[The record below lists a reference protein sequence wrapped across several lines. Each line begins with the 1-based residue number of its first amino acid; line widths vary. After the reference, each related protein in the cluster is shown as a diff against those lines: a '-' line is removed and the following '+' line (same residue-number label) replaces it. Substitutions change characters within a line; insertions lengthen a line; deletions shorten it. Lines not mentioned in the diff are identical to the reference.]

1 MKVKIGSENKA
12 TVNIKQGGGEYN
24 AFSLNPEVAQTT
36 IEDGVIKVEG
46 LNNGKTEIIIS
57 DKDGHY
63 RKIPVSVYTIDNLT
77 LKNESIEF
85 VTRLGC
91 SKTIESN
98 VLEGNGGY
106 SIVSSNKAITASIT
120 KEGIITLTGASKPEK
135 ITAIVTVTDC
145 SGFTT
150 EMTVHLIG
158 TNVAYTNEE
167 LESIKATSTSRYY
180 LNEYN
185 TKKSTSYKSV
195 KSIDENGRRMYGWE
209 YGSYYFRLHFDG
221 GIEVGKKTNAV
232 MSCHFYKSRTGYIS
246 YTDEPITFEIIKN
259 DGINIWGTYS
269 FIKDN
274 VLNYGYFCDQL

>member
-1 MKVKIGSENKA
+1 MRIKNKLLIPLFALLSISIFGCSDDDTNEYPVEQESTLQLEQENMKVKIGSENKA

-185 TKKSTSYKSV
+185 TKKVQVTNQLRVST
-195 KSIDENGRRMYGWE
+195 RMVVE
-209 YGSYYFRLHFDG
+209 CM
-221 GIEVGKKTNAV
+221 VGNMV
-232 MSCHFYKSRTGYIS
+232 HIIS
-246 YTDEPITFEIIKN
+246 D
-259 DGINIWGTYS
+259 
-269 FIKDN
+269 FISMVELK
-274 VLNYGYFCDQL
+274 